1 MDSVDDWDTIS
12 SVPVRSIAMGSYV
25 NWKEAMHARVIH
37 AGTVDRVGRVPIA
50 SVSSV
55 YVELVTEET
64 TAKRLRTLA
73 GRILVSMEVYA

>member
-12 SVPVRSIAMGSYV
+12 SVPVRSIATESYA

-37 AGTVDRVGRVPIA
+37 AGTVDRAGRVPIA

-64 TAKRLRTLA
+64 TARRLQTLA
-73 GRILVSMEVYA
+73 DRILVSTEVYA